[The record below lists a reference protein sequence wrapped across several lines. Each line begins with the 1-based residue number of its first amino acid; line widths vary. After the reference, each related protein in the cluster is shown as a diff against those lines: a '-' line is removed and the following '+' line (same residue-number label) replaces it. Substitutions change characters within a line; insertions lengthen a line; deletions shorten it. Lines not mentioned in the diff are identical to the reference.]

1 VAVRHDVTSYLHSRA
16 AIGAGAANARPLLRG
31 FNALGETRHLVNP
44 GTPRLAGDVEAG
56 PASVVEPG
64 GFAVAQEA
72 VPTGRHGFMGAMR
85 DAPDEV
91 RARFT
96 EDIRA
101 ALTAEDG
108 RDVTVSVVE
117 RLVPE
122 VGPLSVRVEP
132 GQGVWGGAV
141 NPNEVV
147 RMDGLEGV
155 SDEVSRD
162 VVRKYMAVN
171 GIVRG

>member
-1 VAVRHDVTSYLHSRA
+1 
-16 AIGAGAANARPLLRG
+16 
-31 FNALGETRHLVNP
+31 
-44 GTPRLAGDVEAG
+44 
-56 PASVVEPG
+56 
-64 GFAVAQEA
+64 
-72 VPTGRHGFMGAMR
+72 MGAMR

-132 GQGVWGGAV
+132 GPGVWGGAV

-147 RMDGLEGV
+147 RMDGLVGV